1 MAKKVLLFADVGIDD
16 TIALIYGYLS
26 KQVDII
32 GVVADYGNVSRVM
45 GLRNITYLV
54 NLFNLSQHTKVILG
68 AEKPMTGEDP
78 IFYPE
83 VHGEYGLGYI
93 KPPQQLPPQGFTEN
107 FCEVVSLIN
116 QHPGELT
123 IVNTGRLTS
132 LASMYI
138 LYNDLINK
146 VKEVY
151 IMGGA
156 FWVPGN
162 VTAVSEANFH
172 GDPIAAKI
180 VLRYA
185 NNVTIIPLNVTDRA
199 IVTPQM
205 VDYIQS
211 KGKAKII
218 KPLLDFYYEFN
229 KKRNPSI
236 KGSPVHDALTLMAT
250 LHQNMFSFRHLPVY
264 IDTNSGVTK
273 GQSIADIRPYADLN
287 NGEKKHRIAFDFIY
301 YWFYH
306 DFMSVMT
313 GELM

>member
-26 KQVDII
+26 RKVDLV
-32 GVVADYGNVSRVM
+32 GVVADYGNVPRQM
-45 GLRNITYLV
+45 GLRNITYLI
-54 NLFNLSQHTKVILG
+54 NLFNISNQTKVILG

-83 VHGEYGLGYI
+83 IHGKYGLGYI
-93 KPPQQLPPQGFTEN
+93 KPPDLPEGGFTEN
-107 FCEVVSLIN
+107 FYEVVNLIN
-116 QHPGELT
+116 QYAGEII

-132 LASMYI
+132 LANMYI
-138 LYNDLINK
+138 LFNDLMKK

-151 IMGGA
+151 VMGGA

-162 VTAVSEANFH
+162 VTPVSEANIH
-172 GDPIAAKI
+172 GDPIAANI
-180 VLRYA
+180 VFRYA
-185 NNVTIIPLNVTDRA
+185 RNLTIIPLNVTERA

-211 KGKAKII
+211 KGRAKII
-218 KPLLDFYYEFN
+218 KPLLDFYYEFY

-250 LHQNMFSFRHLPVY
+250 INPSIFSYQSLPVHVS
-264 IDTNSGVTK
+264 TNGTVTK
-273 GQSIADIRPYADLN
+273 GQTIADIRPYATFN
-287 NGEKKHRIAFDFIY
+287 HEESKHRIAFDFDY
-301 YWFYH
+301 QAFYH

-313 GELM
+313 GELI

>member
-26 KQVDII
+26 RQVDLI
-32 GVVADYGNVSRVM
+32 GVVADYGNVPRQM
-45 GLRNITYLV
+45 GLRNITYLI
-54 NLFNLSQHTKVILG
+54 NLFNIANQTKVVLG

-78 IFYPE
+78 VFYPE
-83 VHGEYGLGYI
+83 IHGQYGLGYI
-93 KPPQQLPPQGFTEN
+93 KPPDLPEGGFTEN
-107 FCEVVSLIN
+107 FYEVVNLIN
-116 QHPGELT
+116 QYAGELV

-138 LYNDLINK
+138 LFNDLMKK

-151 IMGGA
+151 VMGGA

-162 VTAVSEANFH
+162 VTAVSEANIH
-172 GDPIAAKI
+172 GDPIAANI
-180 VLRYA
+180 VFRYA
-185 NNVTIIPLNVTDRA
+185 RNLTIIPLNVTERA
-199 IVTPQM
+199 IVTPRM

-218 KPLLDFYYEFN
+218 KPLLDFYYEFY
-229 KKRNPSI
+229 KKRNPAI

-250 LHQNMFSFRHLPVY
+250 VKPSMCSYQSLPVHVSPNG
-264 IDTNSGVTK
+264 TVTK
-273 GQSIADIRPYADLN
+273 GQTIADIRPYATLN
-287 NGEKKHRIAFDFIY
+287 NLESKHRIAFNFDY
-301 YWFYH
+301 QVFYH
-306 DFMSVMT
+306 DFMSIMT